1 MGADSM
7 LEVVFE
13 ATPDGMVVTDR
24 DGCIVRVN
32 ARVEEMFGYSRAE
45 LVGRPI
51 EILVP
56 EHQRKRHVELRAPF
70 AASPSRREMAA
81 RQELHGL
88 RRDGTEFPV
97 AIMLSP
103 IETLEGR
110 LMIAVVRDVSKRVRA
125 DAELRESEESYRI
138 VTEAATDGIVS
149 IDRSSRILF
158 ANRACEEIF
167 GYTIGE
173 MIGQKLTM
181 LMPEHLRRVHEAALR
196 RYLETGERRIS
207 WKAVPL
213 LGMRKSGEQIS
224 LELSFGEFPDETRR
238 SFTGVIRDVTERRKA
253 EAQLES
259 SREQLRNLAARLES
273 VREEERTRI
282 AREIHDELGQ
292 ALTGIKLDLGLLS
305 RKLPE
310 TDARGAALI
319 EKLRSISAAVDS
331 TIRQVQRIA
340 TDLRPRILDD
350 LGLTTAIE
358 WHARKFEERSGIE
371 CALELDPS
379 ELALGPDVSTA
390 AFRIFQEILTN
401 VARHADATRI
411 EMSLRQRD
419 GDLILSVKDDGRG
432 ITESQLADPGS
443 LGLLGMRERALLL
456 GGQVDI
462 RSVSTGGTLVEVRL
476 PLARTDG

>member
-1 MGADSM
+1 
-7 LEVVFE
+7 
-13 ATPDGMVVTDR
+13 
-24 DGCIVRVN
+24 
-32 ARVEEMFGYSRAE
+32 MFGYARTE
-45 LVGRPI
+45 LVGQPI
-51 EILVP
+51 ELLLP
-56 EHQRKRHVELRAPF
+56 EHRRQRHVELRAPF
-70 AASPSRREMAA
+70 AAAPDRREMAA
-81 RQELHGL
+81 HLELHGL
-88 RRDGTEFPV
+88 RRDGGEFPV
-97 AIMLSP
+97 AVMLSP
-103 IETLEGR
+103 VETPEGR
-110 LMIAVVRDVSKRVRA
+110 LMIAVVRDVTKRVRT
-125 DAELRESEESYRI
+125 DAELRESEERYRI

-149 IDRSSRILF
+149 IDRSNRILF
-158 ANRACEEIF
+158 ANRSCEEIF

-181 LMPEHLRRVHEAALR
+181 LMPEHLRPVHETALQ

-213 LGMRKSGEQIS
+213 VGLRKNGEQIS
-224 LELSFGEFPDETRR
+224 LELSFGEFSDETRR

-253 EAQLES
+253 QAQLES

-292 ALTGIKLDLGLLS
+292 ALTGIKLDLGALS

-310 TDARGAALI
+310 KDTRSAVLV
-319 EKLRSISAAVDS
+319 EELRSISTAVDA

-358 WHARKFEERSGIE
+358 WHARKFEERSGIR
-371 CALELDPS
+371 CALELDQS
-379 ELALGPDVSTA
+379 ELALGADGSTA

-419 GDLILSVKDDGRG
+419 GNLVLSVQDNGRG
-432 ITESQLADPGS
+432 ITESQLADPDS

-462 RSVSTGGTLVEVRL
+462 RSAPTGGTLVEVRL
-476 PLARTDG
+476 PLGAVEKQ